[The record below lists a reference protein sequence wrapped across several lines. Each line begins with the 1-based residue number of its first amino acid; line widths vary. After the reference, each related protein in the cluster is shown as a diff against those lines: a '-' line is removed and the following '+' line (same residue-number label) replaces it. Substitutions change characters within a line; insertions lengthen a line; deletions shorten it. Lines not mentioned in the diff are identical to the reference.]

1 MVSGVENPSTD
12 FGRRTAICRRRFSG
26 NGTDISEIRVLERRD
41 DGFGGERKERRGR
54 VLERER
60 RWTSNTKINK
70 IIKSVSKY
78 NYFKKMIF

>member
-12 FGRRTAICRRRFSG
+12 LGRRTAICRRRFSG

-70 IIKSVSKY
+70 INKIIKSVSKY
-78 NYFKKMIF
+78 NYF